1 MAYDEDLADRIRAL
15 VAREPGVSEKRL
27 FGGLG
32 FLINGNLAVSA
43 RGHGGLMVRCD
54 PAATA
59 GLIDSGPARR
69 MVMRGREMA
78 GWLQLET
85 ADVESDEQLER
96 WTTTGITYA
105 KSLPN
110 N

>member
-1 MAYDEDLADRIRAL
+1 
-15 VAREPGVSEKRL
+15 
-27 FGGLG
+27 
-32 FLINGNLAVSA
+32 
-43 RGHGGLMVRCD
+43 MVRCD

-59 GLIDSGPARR
+59 GLVDSGPARR

-110 N
+110 K

>member
-1 MAYDEDLADRIRAL
+1 
-15 VAREPGVSEKRL
+15 
-27 FGGLG
+27 
-32 FLINGNLAVSA
+32 
-43 RGHGGLMVRCD
+43 
-54 PAATA
+54 
-59 GLIDSGPARR
+59 
-69 MVMRGREMA
+69 MRGREMA

-110 N
+110 K